1 MFNESQSVL
10 EYLVQQSKQQRADDE
25 KRRQHR
31 LLRLHAMF
39 MVEAFANVLSDQAA
53 EMGFA
58 QGDNSALNFDR
69 NAEALLW
76 VFTEFLS
83 QSLMDK
89 TSRDIAIKAHQLTE
103 AHAVDWFDLIPFDGW
118 YVFKED
124 AGLLD

>member
-1 MFNESQSVL
+1 MFDKTVL
-10 EYLVQQSKQQRADDE
+10 EFLAREGQKQRAADE

-31 LLRLHAMF
+31 LLRIHAMF
-39 MVEAFANVLSDQAA
+39 MVEAFANVLYDQAA

-76 VFTEFLS
+76 VFTEFLN

-89 TSRDIAIKAHQLTE
+89 SSRDIAIKAHQLTE

-118 YVFKED
+118 YAFKED